1 MANMCEFEM
10 TITVN
15 NVFDKNILF
24 KHLDDI
30 VCNANRE
37 QKGCYIGSED
47 RYLFEA
53 VVQDVDDYTIWIN
66 GWVKWGVSNNEMVS
80 FFKFLND
87 ICFIQELELKIFE
100 SGNGV
105 CEKYIYEHQEEN
117 VIKRYYLSM
126 EDVMKIVKNNCNE
139 NGFDFCNSEEQCF
152 EKLAID
158 GVCELVKIE

>member
-1 MANMCEFEM
+1 MANMCVFEM

-30 VCNANRE
+30 VRNANRE

-47 RYLFEA
+47 RYLFDAE
-53 VVQDVDDYTIWIN
+53 VQDVDDYTIWIN
-66 GWVKWGVSNNEMVS
+66 GWVKWGVANNEMVS

-87 ICFIQELELKIFE
+87 ICFIHELELKIFE

-117 VIKRYYLSM
+117 IIKRFN
-126 EDVMKIVKNNCNE
+126 KRNWNI
-139 NGFDFCNSEEQCF
+139 
-152 EKLAID
+152 
-158 GVCELVKIE
+158 